1 MALTKSVSPS
11 KVPITVRRSGSLPS
25 PPDRPALSMPIDE
38 HFEGSLTEKEA
49 YHGTGEESIQRRPM
63 YVHLLHD
70 GLDWLLTGAT

>member
-1 MALTKSVSPS
+1 
-11 KVPITVRRSGSLPS
+11 
-25 PPDRPALSMPIDE
+25 MPIDE
-38 HFEGSLTEKEA
+38 HFEGSLTEKGA